1 MIQGQEEI
9 TRKIKRK
16 RHGAAD
22 EQKERMYMSFSA
34 SILFLKKIIILRL
47 ILYLNLHFAKNY

>member
-1 MIQGQEEI
+1 MDKKIV